1 MKRAIICLTLF
12 LLWLAGPVN
21 ASTWTI
27 MDKYIGG
34 IHTGSWAQN
43 NGDVISLDSEIDY
56 FDIDLMDV
64 TIETNGDVNVTIQ
77 TGYDPDNTS
86 ATYSDSITYGD
97 LFVSTNGWTPYDPES
112 LGDYNSDIPGSGYV
126 TDSYL
131 TEGESWEFVLNTVSQ
146 NIYAVDEDNI
156 RLSNHVMK
164 FDESWYRQNQEVLYE
179 PGDNEDPLSSFV
191 FSHTGRFIN
200 YAFNLEDFGLPWE
213 DALDLGFH
221 WTMTCANDVI
231 EGGIYKAPVP
241 EPGTMLLLGLGMIG
255 LGAVGRKRYTRE

>member
-27 MDKYIGG
+27 MDNYIGG

-64 TIETNGDVNVTIQ
+64 TIETNGNVNVTIQ
-77 TGYDPDNTS
+77 TGYDPDNTN
-86 ATYSDSITYGD
+86 ATYFDLITYGD
-97 LFVSTNGWTPYDPES
+97 LFVSTNGWTPN
-112 LGDYNSDIPGSGYV
+112 G
-126 TDSYL
+126 T
-131 TEGESWEFVLNTVSQ
+131 GESWEFVLNTASQ
-146 NIYAVDEDNI
+146 HIYAVDEANI
-156 RLSNHVMK
+156 LLSNDVMTV
-164 FDESWYRQNQEVLYE
+164 DESWYRQNEEVLYNTA
-179 PGDNEDPLSSFV
+179 GKTSNKTFTFNDDNPE
-191 FSHTGRFIN
+191 FIS

-231 EGGIYKAPVP
+231 EGGIHKAPVP

-255 LGAVGRKRYTRE
+255 LGAVGRKRYTQE